1 MKVKLNKGKLPTVK
15 ALLISEIEN
24 YIDDINL
31 VKKNVKINCSSI
43 QFIQKSVLKALP
55 LQKSNSIDAV
65 LTSPPYCNRYDYTR
79 IYALELVFLGT
90 IASEI
95 NALRQ
100 NLLSSTV
107 ESKSKREFLKTY
119 YASIHRESDYNQ
131 IINILDNSPYIL
143 EITKALQERVKNG
156 GINNKGILKMVK
168 GYFEE
173 LAFIYYELYRVCK
186 QHAQVAFVNDNVRYA
201 AR

>member
-15 ALLISEIEN
+15 ALIISEIEN

-43 QFIQKSVLKALP
+43 QFIQESVLKALP

-90 IASEI
+90 TASEI

-100 NLLSSTV
+100 NLLSCTV

-119 YASIHRESDYNQ
+119 YASIHRENDYNQ

-143 EITKALQERVKNG
+143 EITKALQERAKNG
-156 GINNKGILKMVK
+156 
-168 GYFEE
+168 YP
-173 LAFIYYELYRVCK
+173 
-186 QHAQVAFVNDNVRYA
+186 
-201 AR
+201 